1 MGISILVGT
10 PLQLIRWLG
19 LNFPIH
25 NPTYY
30 NTVVFSPLKVVSW
43 IIDYWLK
50 KPSARLSSEV

>member
-19 LNFPIH
+19 LNYPIH

-30 NTVVFSPLKVVSW
+30 NSMLKAVSR
-43 IIDYWLK
+43 IIDYWPK
-50 KPSARLSSEV
+50 KTGARLSSEV